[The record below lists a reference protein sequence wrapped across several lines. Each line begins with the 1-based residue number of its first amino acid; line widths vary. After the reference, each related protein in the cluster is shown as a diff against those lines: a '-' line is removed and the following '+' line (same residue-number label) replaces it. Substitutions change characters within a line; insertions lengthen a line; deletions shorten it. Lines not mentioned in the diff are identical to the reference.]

1 MSTETL
7 LLLAAAFFCV
17 ATLYSSI
24 GHAGASGYLATMALV
39 GVAPDSMRPI
49 ALALNILVA
58 CFTVARFAQAGYFS
72 WRGLWPFLLGSVPLA
87 AVGGAWQ
94 LATHV
99 YYVVAGVA
107 LLLSAFVL
115 LWRVFFHEVP
125 QDATAA
131 IPVAPAVMIGA
142 AIGLLSGLTGT
153 GGGIFLSPVIVLAG
167 WAGPKHTAG
176 ISAPFILVNSSV
188 ALVAGSVTWASI
200 PPETG
205 WLALAVLAGAGL
217 GTWIGIR
224 HLSMR
229 SLLVAL
235 AMVLALAA
243 AKLFLTR

>member
-39 GVAPDSMRPI
+39 GDAPDSMRPI

-58 CFTVARFAQAGYFS
+58 CFTVARFAQAGSFF

-115 LWRVFFHEVP
+115 MWRVFFHEVP
-125 QDATAA
+125 QVAAAA
-131 IPVAPAVMIGA
+131 IPLGPAVLIGA

-176 ISAPFILVNSSV
+176 ISAPFILVNSKAPV
-188 ALVAGSVTWASI
+188 DLQPARRAGDGT
-200 PPETG
+200 
-205 WLALAVLAGAGL
+205 GAGRGEAVPDDVKDGRARCCL
-217 GTWIGIR
+217 RATPLAQP
-224 HLSMR
+224 LSICP
-229 SLLVAL
+229 
-235 AMVLALAA
+235 
-243 AKLFLTR
+243 K